1 MRSALKIAAICR
13 APLSAAAL
21 AHALLRIVGLQERQ
35 RMQTHKVEQ
44 LIIATIGFFWCFLM
58 WFSTAAFSPSIAA
71 HYHLGIKELG
81 LLASSAI
88 WMAPVGRIVAGWAA
102 DRFGA
107 PRTFAI
113 ILAGC
118 GLVSIASA
126 FTTSYELL
134 FAERV
139 IVAIAGVSF
148 VVGIQHVA
156 QWFDADEIGTA
167 EGLYAGTGN
176 VGAGVGA
183 LLLPRMFGTD
193 YQSAFL
199 WLGVAAL
206 VVAAWYLLRGSAA
219 KTEQRRAAARR
230 GSDIRGTVFVWSR
243 YIAIALMLAYAM
255 SFGLE
260 IAMNAWLPGYFTRG
274 FHDEILALGFT
285 GVAGLQIAAGTF
297 AAVESFNASLFRPF
311 AGFMSDLFQRKGWTP
326 LPFIAKELP
335 YAPRLHWLGIA
346 VILIT
351 LSMMGLTVAG
361 LYGSLPWSVAVL
373 VAFGI
378 FVSFGTGGTFAL
390 VPLLFPERPGIAA
403 GFIGGVSTVGGIV
416 YPLVFAGG
424 GNIHMGYLYVA
435 LYMFV
440 PFVLFYFWAARYER
454 HPEEHGLFSRGLVGQ
469 SA

>member
-1 MRSALKIAAICR
+1 MR
-13 APLSAAAL
+13 
-21 AHALLRIVGLQERQ
+21 G
-35 RMQTHKVEQ
+35 HKVEQ
-44 LIIATIGFFWCFLM
+44 LTIATAGFFWCFLM

-71 HYHLGIKELG
+71 NYQLTIRDLG

-107 PRTFAI
+107 PRTFAA

-139 IVAIAGVSF
+139 IVAVAGVSF

-156 QWFDADEIGTA
+156 QWFEPHEMGTA

-183 LLLPRMFGTD
+183 LLLPRIFGTD

-199 WLGVAAL
+199 WLGAIAL
-206 VVAAWYLLRGSAA
+206 LVAAWYLLRGSAA
-219 KTEQRRAAARR
+219 KTTERREAARR
-230 GSDIRGTVFVWSR
+230 GGDLRGMIFVWTR

-260 IAMNAWLPGYFTRG
+260 IALNAWLPGYFARG
-274 FHDEILALGFT
+274 FHDEIAALGFT

-311 AGFMSDLFQRKGWTP
+311 AGFMSDLFQRRGWTP

-346 VILIT
+346 LILIT
-351 LSMMGLTVAG
+351 ASMAGLTVAG
-361 LYGSLPWSVAVL
+361 LYGSLPLSVVTL
-373 VAFGI
+373 VALGI
-378 FVSFGTGGTFAL
+378 FISFGTGGTFAL
-390 VPLLFPERPGIAA
+390 VPRSSRHCGGLCGGHLDLRGHRLSADLRRQRQHSCRIPLRRALHVRAVHPVLLLGGALRAA
-403 GFIGGVSTVGGIV
+403 SAGARLPQPQSGRATGVK
-416 YPLVFAGG
+416 FC
-424 GNIHMGYLYVA
+424 GNLQSSVRADGSG
-435 LYMFV
+435 
-440 PFVLFYFWAARYER
+440 PKWPAR
-454 HPEEHGLFSRGLVGQ
+454 
-469 SA
+469 

>member
-1 MRSALKIAAICR
+1 M
-13 APLSAAAL
+13 
-21 AHALLRIVGLQERQ
+21 H
-35 RMQTHKVEQ
+35 THKVEQ
-44 LIIATIGFFWCFLM
+44 LIIATVGFFWCFLM

-71 HYHLGIKELG
+71 HYHLSIKALG

-88 WMAPVGRIVAGWAA
+88 WMAPVGRIVAGWSS

-107 PRTFAI
+107 PRTFAF

-118 GLVSIASA
+118 GLMSIASA
-126 FTTSYELL
+126 YTYNYDLL

-156 QWFDADEIGTA
+156 QWFESEEIGTA

-176 VGAGVGA
+176 VGAGTGA
-183 LLLPRMFGTD
+183 LLLPRIFGIN
-193 YQSAFL
+193 YHAAFL
-199 WLGVAAL
+199 WLGVIAL
-206 VVAAWYLLRGSAA
+206 VIAAWYLWRGSAA
-219 KTEQRRAAARR
+219 KTSERRDTARLK
-230 GSDIRGTVFVWSR
+230 SNMRGTVFVWSR

-274 FHDEILALGFT
+274 FHGAILALGFT
-285 GVAGLQIAAGTF
+285 SVAGVQIAAGTF
-297 AAVESFNASLFRPF
+297 AAVQSFTASLFRPF

-326 LPFIAKELP
+326 LPFIAKSLP
-335 YAPRLHWLGIA
+335 YAPRLHWLGISL
-346 VILIT
+346 ILIT
-351 LSMMGLTVAG
+351 LSMAGLTLAG
-361 LYGSLPWSVAVL
+361 LSGSLHLSVSVL

-390 VPLLFPERPGIAA
+390 VPLLFPDRPGIAA
-403 GFIGGVSTVGGIV
+403 GFIGGVSTAAGIV

-424 GNIHMGYLYVA
+424 SNIHMGYLNVA

-440 PFVLFYFWAARYER
+440 PIVLFYFWAARYER
-454 HPEEHGLFSRGLVGQ
+454 HPEEHGLIGGAL
-469 SA
+469 AAEA